1 MSKIILIGGPPRCGK
16 TTLAQKISRE
26 IGIMWVSTDAFDD
39 IAQKYVSED
48 KKDSLFPKTA
58 LRIKSGGG
66 NDEMY
71 EAFSVESIVSA
82 YRKQAETVH
91 KAIESFVACA
101 NKEGWDYVIEGY
113 HVTPKL
119 ISTLRAKD
127 LKVSSTIL
135 ISTRAEEAVK
145 RSIESNVK
153 DDWLR
158 DKTKKQETFS
168 KIATMIELYSTKL
181 KQEAEEFNTNVID
194 IAGDFQGK
202 LKEAFELL
210 IK

>member
-16 TTLAQKISRE
+16 TTLAQKISKE
-26 IGIMWVSTDAFDD
+26 IGIMWVSTDALDD
-39 IAQKYVSED
+39 IAQEYVSGD

-91 KAIESFVACA
+91 KAVESFVACA

-119 ISTLRAKD
+119 ISKLRAK
-127 LKVSSTIL
+127 SSVIL
-135 ISTRAEEAVK
+135 ISTKAEEVVK

-153 DDWLR
+153 NDWLR

-202 LKEAFELL
+202 LKEAFESL

>member
-1 MSKIILIGGPPRCGK
+1 MSKIILVGGPPRCGK

-26 IGIMWVSTDAFDD
+26 IGIMWVSTDALDD
-39 IAQKYVSED
+39 IAQEYVSGD

-71 EAFSVESIVSA
+71 STSSIGSIVSA

-91 KAIESFVACA
+91 KAIESFVVCA

-119 ISTLRAKD
+119 ISKLQAKD
-127 LKVSSTIL
+127 LKVSSIIL
-135 ISTRAEEAVK
+135 MSTNAEEAVT

-153 DDWLR
+153 NDWLR

-168 KIATMIELYSTKL
+168 KITTMIEQYSKKL

-194 IAGDFQGK
+194 IGEDFQGK
-202 LKEAFELL
+202 LKEAYELL
-210 IK
+210 VK

>member
-16 TTLAQKISRE
+16 TTLAQKIANE
-26 IGIMWVSTDAFDD
+26 IGIMWVSTDALDD
-39 IAQKYVSED
+39 IAQNYVLEN

-58 LRIKSGGG
+58 LRIKSGGE

-71 EAFSVESIVSA
+71 AAFSVESIVSA

-119 ISTLRAKD
+119 ISKLRAKD
-127 LKVSSTIL
+127 PKILSTIL
-135 ISTRAEEAVK
+135 INTKAEEAIK
-145 RSIESNVK
+145 RSMESKVK
-153 DDWLR
+153 NDWLR
-158 DKTKKQETFS
+158 DKTKKKETFS
-168 KIATMIELYSTKL
+168 KIAVMIDLYSKEL
-181 KQEAEEFNTNVID
+181 KQEAEEFNASVID
-194 IAGDFQGK
+194 IGEDFHGK
-202 LKEAFELL
+202 LNEAFELL
-210 IK
+210 VR